1 MRVVLADL
9 HGLEGFVSKDTIVGG
24 YGSRLTPFSR
34 VTAVIAKLKRRFHD
48 VLSIQIA
55 YLAALADRAGHQ
67 VVFTRGELVDGDLA
81 VVLSSL
87 VDYRHEAAW
96 ATAMRARGVTVGF
109 VGLAASRLP
118 ELFESAADFVVIGEP
133 EEAIGRLF
141 AGERLT
147 GRVSSHEVPDL
158 DSLPFP
164 RWDLLEQRPP
174 MVRLPGFS
182 RPLRGGIPLLASRSC
197 PEFCTYCPHRILS
210 SYRSR
215 SVTSIADELE
225 LLCDQFPRPYV
236 IFRDPLF
243 TQDRERC
250 LALADAIQTRGLRF
264 RFECETRLDRLDPVL
279 IDRLHAAGMR
289 TMSFG
294 VESSS
299 EVILRKVARRPIPA
313 EHQRAVIEQ
322 CRRLGIATAAF
333 YVIGFLHDDWE
344 SIATTIAYAAELG
357 STFAQFKV
365 LTPYPGTALWKQM
378 KHLVYETDWQKFD
391 GYTATFTHPT
401 LSAGELRFLLGA
413 AFSRFYMRPTWLDGY
428 LNIRSSRVS
437 DYLRR
442 LDGRV
447 YARQA
452 RQEIALMSRAVQC

>member
-9 HGLEGFVSKDTIVGG
+9 NGLDGFVSKDTIVGG

-34 VTAVIAKLKRRFHD
+34 VTAVIAKMKRRFHD
-48 VLSIQIA
+48 VLSIQMA

-67 VVFTRGELVDGDLA
+67 VVFTRGELVDGDVA

-147 GRVSSHEVPDL
+147 GRVTSHEVTDL

-164 RWDLLEQRPP
+164 RWDLLEQRPH

-210 SYRSR
+210 TYRAR
-215 SVTSIADELE
+215 SVASIADELE
-225 LLCDQFPRPYV
+225 QLCERFPRPYV

-250 LALADAIQTRGLRF
+250 LALADEIQARGLRF
-264 RFECETRLDRLDPVL
+264 RFECETRLDRLDAVL
-279 IDRLHAAGMR
+279 IERLHAVGLR

-299 EVILRKVARRPIPA
+299 ETILRKVAPA
-313 EHQRAVIEQ
+313 DSTGSSACGHRAVPPARDRH
-322 CRRLGIATAAF
+322 CRVLRDRLPARRLGIDR
-333 YVIGFLHDDWE
+333 HDDRVLGRAGLDLCTVQGAHALPRHGAVE
-344 SIATTIAYAAELG
+344 ADEAPGVRDGLAEIRRIHSDL
-357 STFAQFKV
+357 
-365 LTPYPGTALWKQM
+365 
-378 KHLVYETDWQKFD
+378 
-391 GYTATFTHPT
+391 HP
-401 LSAGELRFLLGA
+401 
-413 AFSRFYMRPTWLDGY
+413 
-428 LNIRSSRVS
+428 S
-437 DYLRR
+437 DAERR
-442 LDGRV
+442 
-447 YARQA
+447 
-452 RQEIALMSRAVQC
+452 

>member
-9 HGLEGFVSKDTIVGG
+9 HGREGFVSKDTIVGG

-34 VTAVIAKLKRRFHD
+34 VTTVISKLKRRFHD
-48 VLSIQIA
+48 VLSVQMA
-55 YLAALADRAGHQ
+55 YVAALAARAGHE
-67 VVFTRGELVDGDLA
+67 VVFTRDELVAGDVA

-147 GRVSSHEVPDL
+147 GRVSSPEVRDL

-164 RWDLLEQRPP
+164 RWDLLNQRQP
-174 MVRLPGFS
+174 MLRLPTMP
-182 RPLRGGIPLLASRSC
+182 RPLRGGIPVLASRSC

-215 SVTSIADELE
+215 SVASIADELE
-225 LLCDQFPRPYV
+225 LLCERFPRPYV

-250 LALADAIQTRGLRF
+250 LALADEIQARGLRF

-279 IDRLHAAGMR
+279 IDRLHAAGLR

-299 EVILRKVARRPIPA
+299 DVILRKVARRPIPA
-313 EHQRAVIEQ
+313 DHQRAVIEQ

-378 KHLVYETDWQKFD
+378 SHLVYERDWQKFD
-391 GYTATFTHPT
+391 GYTLTFTHPT

-413 AFSRFYMRPTWLDGY
+413 AFSRFYMRPSWVDGY
-428 LNIRSSRVS
+428 LNIRSRRIS

>member
-24 YGSRLTPFSR
+24 YGSRLMPFSR
-34 VTAVIAKLKRRFHD
+34 VTTVISKIKRRFHD
-48 VLSIQIA
+48 VLSVQMA
-55 YLAALADRAGHQ
+55 YLAALAARAGHD
-67 VVFTRGELVDGDLA
+67 VVFTRDELVAGDVA

-96 ATAMRARGVTVGF
+96 ATAMRARGVRVGF
-109 VGLAASRLP
+109 VGLAVSRLP

-147 GRVSSHEVPDL
+147 GRVSSPEVRDL

-164 RWDLLEQRPP
+164 RWDLLNQRQP
-174 MVRLPGFS
+174 MMRLPTMP
-182 RPLRGGIPLLASRSC
+182 RPLRGGIPVLASRSC

-250 LALADAIQTRGLRF
+250 LALADEIQTRGLRF

-279 IDRLHAAGMR
+279 IDRLHAAGLR

-299 EVILRKVARRPIPA
+299 ETILRKVARRPIPA
-313 EHQRAVIEQ
+313 DHQRTVIEQ

-333 YVIGFLHDDWE
+333 YVIGFLHDDWD

-365 LTPYPGTALWKQM
+365 LTPYPGTALWRQM
-378 KHLVYETDWQKFD
+378 SHLVYETDWQKFD
-391 GYTATFTHPT
+391 GYTLTFTHPT
-401 LSAGELRFLLGA
+401 LSANELRFLLGA
-413 AFSRFYMRPTWLDGY
+413 AFSRFYMRPTWVDGY

-437 DYLRR
+437 DYLRH

-447 YARQA
+447 NARHA

>member
-1 MRVVLADL
+1 MA
-9 HGLEGFVSKDTIVGG
+9 
-24 YGSRLTPFSR
+24 
-34 VTAVIAKLKRRFHD
+34 
-48 VLSIQIA
+48 
-55 YLAALADRAGHQ
+55 
-67 VVFTRGELVDGDLA
+67 
-81 VVLSSL
+81 
-87 VDYRHEAAW
+87 
-96 ATAMRARGVTVGF
+96 
-109 VGLAASRLP
+109 
-118 ELFESAADFVVIGEP
+118 
-133 EEAIGRLF
+133 
-141 AGERLT
+141 
-147 GRVSSHEVPDL
+147 
-158 DSLPFP
+158 
-164 RWDLLEQRPP
+164 
-174 MVRLPGFS
+174 
-182 RPLRGGIPLLASRSC
+182 
-197 PEFCTYCPHRILS
+197 
-210 SYRSR
+210 
-215 SVTSIADELE
+215 SIADELE
-225 LLCDQFPRPYV
+225 LLCERFPRPYV

-250 LALADAIQTRGLRF
+250 LALADEIQARGLRF
-264 RFECETRLDRLDPVL
+264 RFECETRLDRLDPAL
-279 IDRLHAAGMR
+279 IDRLHAAGLR

-299 EVILRKVARRPIPA
+299 DVILRKVARRPIPA
-313 EHQRAVIEQ
+313 DHQRAVIEQ

-378 KHLVYETDWQKFD
+378 SHLVYETDWQKFD
-391 GYTATFTHPT
+391 GYTLTFTHPT

-413 AFSRFYMRPTWLDGY
+413 AFSRFYMRPSWVDGY
-428 LNIRSSRVS
+428 LNIRSSRIS